1 MSILNITNTGT
12 RWRVFEKKYL
22 EKHFGEITNLTIG
35 SEYSKEELSKFE
47 YAIWRPNTEESKPWE
62 VKWMIDLCNNMPN
75 TKHINSPKS
84 FINYHAKDSC
94 FNVWKA
100 KNIPHPKYI
109 TYDNHKDFSR
119 DLNFKTPFLIRL
131 NNMCSGRGSYLINNQ
146 SDLNDKFNV
155 LESEHVNQKERFPT
169 TKKMCVEFIDA
180 KTSEGYNLSYRI
192 IVSGNSIVT
201 GYARLSTANDWVAIT
216 GKFKTEMSGDFVKY
230 QKRCE
235 KICKDYHEQIVNSVH
250 SLGLDL
256 QGVDLIEDSK
266 GNIYI
271 LEVQPGFSC
280 GYEEWGGPFYNPNY
294 PELVKFLV
302 EHKDRLEKEIPFYYF
317 NWLNKETLFNKVFQ
331 NLKVHMNNKKQK
343 KKLYCDIDST
353 INNHWIRVQKWSN
366 NGVCN
371 WNKALSRKEIMKDE
385 VLPGALEKLEI
396 LSEDYEI
403 HFLTARNF
411 ANAYSITKDW
421 LDLKGFKYESINVV
435 KKSKDKPE
443 FLELNGSDLFID
455 DLSAGQ
461 ERGPSYVN
469 LYKDTI
475 LDLENRKINYII
487 FKGNW
492 KEING

>member
-1 MSILNITNTGT
+1 MSILNVTNSGT

-22 EKHFGEITNLTIG
+22 EKYFGEIKDLSIG
-35 SEYSKEELSKFE
+35 SNYNEKDLLEFDYV
-47 YAIWRPNTEESKPWE
+47 IWRPNTEESKPWE
-62 VKWMIDLCNNMPN
+62 IKWMIDLCKNMPN
-75 TKHINSPKS
+75 AKHINSPKS
-84 FINYHAKDSC
+84 FVNYHAKDSC
-94 FNVWKA
+94 FNYWRS

-109 TYDNHKDFSR
+109 TYNNHKDFSR

-131 NNMCSGRGSYLINNQ
+131 NNMCSGRGSYLIKNQ
-146 SDLNDKFNV
+146 SDLNNNFNI
-155 LESEHVNQKERFPT
+155 LESEYSSQTRLFPT

-192 IVSGNSIVT
+192 IVSGNDIIT
-201 GYARLSTANDWVAIT
+201 GYARLSTSDDWVAIT
-216 GKFKTEMSGDFVKY
+216 GKFKPEMAKDFVKY

-235 KICKDYHEQIVNSVH
+235 KICEENKDKIIESVQC
-250 SLGLDL
+250 LGLDL
-256 QGVDLIEDSK
+256 QGVDLIEDSE

-280 GYEEWGGPFYNPNY
+280 GYEDWGGPFYNPNY
-294 PELVKFLV
+294 PDLVKFLV
-302 EHKDRLEKEIPFYYF
+302 ENKNHLEKEIPFYYL
-317 NWLNKETLFNKVFQ
+317 NWLNKETLFDKVFN
-331 NLKVHMNNKKQK
+331 NLKVYMDNKKQR
-343 KKLYCDIDST
+343 KKLYCDVDST
-353 INNHWIRVQKWSN
+353 INNHWVRVQKWSN

-371 WNKALSRKEIMKDE
+371 WNKALSREEIMKDE
-385 VLPGALEKLEI
+385 VLPGALEKLQE

-411 ANAYSITKDW
+411 KDAYSITKDW
-421 LDLKGFKYESINVV
+421 LDLKGFEYESINVV
-435 KKSKDKPE
+435 NKSKDKPQ

-461 ERGPSYVN
+461 EKGPSYVN
-469 LYKDTI
+469 LYNDTI
-475 LDLENRKINYII
+475 SDLESKKINYII